1 MKVVSLFS
9 GAGGLDLGFIQAGHT
24 VVWANDV
31 DPDAVATY
39 RRNIGDHIVLGDIKD
54 IDTEQIPACDIV
66 VGGFP
71 CQGFSVANTKR
82 NTLDERN
89 QLYKEFLRV
98 LEAKEPKYFLA
109 ENVKGILSLGK
120 GEVIKGIVNDFEQT
134 GPGYHVEYRLLNA
147 ADYGVPQTRQRVII
161 VGVRKDL
168 GRVFEFPRPTNS
180 KTGEGGLPKWVTVQE
195 AIGGYPDPDEPND
208 IPNHT
213 YSKYKMVL
221 NGYLGK
227 RAIDPNSPSPTITAR
242 GDRKGGVVVHPHPN
256 MQRRMTAREV
266 ATLQSFPGDFIF
278 TGSNTDCY
286 RQIGN
291 AVPVK
296 LGRALGEAFIALG
309 E

>member
-213 YSKYKMVL
+213 YSKYKVIAR
-221 NGYLGK
+221 NFTGHRITDANK
-227 RAIDPNSPSPTITAR
+227 PSPTILAR
-242 GDRKGGVVVHPHPN
+242 GNGGGGVCAIPHYN
-256 MQRRMTAREV
+256 GLRRMTARES
-266 ATLQSFPGDFIF
+266 AEIQTFPRDYVFI
-278 TGSNTDCY
+278 GRLNSCY

-291 AVPVK
+291 AVPVLLAK
-296 LGRALGEAFIALG
+296 SLAAQF
-309 E
+309 